1 MLTQL
6 ALLTDYNRWINQQL
20 YTVASPLSTE
30 ELAAPRGAFFGSILG
45 TFNHI
50 LVADLIWLKRFLAHT
65 RGFPMLAAELKAFPI
80 PTHLNQILFDDFKE
94 LWLKRRQ
101 LDEIIVVWIHSL
113 TPEDLTVTL
122 SYANM
127 QGTQHN
133 KNFLSILLH
142 FFTHQIHHRGQITTL
157 FSQAG
162 LDFGETDLL
171 LRIPNNVEGI

>member
-1 MLTQL
+1 MLIQL
-6 ALLTDYNRWINQQL
+6 ALLADYNRWINQQL
-20 YTVASPLSTE
+20 YTVASSLSTE

-45 TFNHI
+45 SFNHI
-50 LVADLIWLKRFLAHT
+50 LVADLIWLKRFLTHT
-65 RGFPMLAAELKAFPI
+65 REFPTLATELQAFPT
-80 PTHLNQILFDDFKE
+80 PTRLNQILFNDFNE

-101 LDEIIVVWIHSL
+101 LDEIIMNWVNSL
-113 TPEDLTVTL
+113 TPEDLVVTL

-133 KNFLSILLH
+133 KNFLSLLLH

-171 LRIPNNVEGI
+171 LRIPNSVEAL